1 MKRHKESALTP
12 EEFLSRLQRVRKTGP
27 SSWMASCPAHEDK
40 SPSLTVSVKPDGKL
54 LVYCH
59 AQCGI
64 EAVVGALGIDLTDLY
79 PERPIEHSARERNP
93 FPAADVLRAIA
104 DEIDVLEV
112 ILHDIDWCV
121 PLKQDDIERAQ
132 VALERIRAAKSLAL
146 GR

>member
-1 MKRHKESALTP
+1 
-12 EEFLSRLQRVRKTGP
+12 
-27 SSWMASCPAHEDK
+27 MASCPSHEDK
-40 SPSLTVSVKPDGKL
+40 NPSLTVSVKDDGRL

-64 EAVVGALGIDLTDLY
+64 EAVCGAVGVEVHDLY
-79 PERPIEHSARERNP
+79 PERPIERASRERNP
-93 FPAADVLRAIA
+93 FPAADVLRAVA
-104 DEIDVLEV
+104 DEVDVLEI

-132 VALERIRAAKSLAL
+132 VALDRIRSAKSLAL